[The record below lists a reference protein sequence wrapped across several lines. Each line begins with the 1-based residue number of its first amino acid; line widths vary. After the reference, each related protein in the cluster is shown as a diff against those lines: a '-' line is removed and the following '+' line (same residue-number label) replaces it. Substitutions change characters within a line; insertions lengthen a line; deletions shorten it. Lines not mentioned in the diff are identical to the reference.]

1 MDMFYLGIVVLLVL
15 AMLVWLL
22 SVKPN
27 PDVLA
32 REYLALSREQVNTYR
47 LRLRELAFAQEHDEL
62 DDKEYESSVNE
73 LKRQLLHDLKQ
84 QPLVGQT
91 QNPKKHMKVLYGAG
105 FLFMVSAVAFYQQLG
120 EYKRL
125 ADWQEV
131 QAMLPALGDRALLN
145 KGEPLSSKEL
155 QQFALGLRTKLFRS
169 DGDAMAWQMLGE
181 VTAAIRDVDS
191 SFLAFERA
199 YKLDSNKPIIVL
211 SYAQALLM
219 KSDQQSMRLAAS
231 LLGKVLQSDP
241 NNINALLMAGYIAEQ
256 MGQNDKAM
264 TTWAIVKRLLPAND
278 TRLGFVNGKLGAI
291 ASQSTDQSSDQ
302 SVEQGVEIA
311 KVSVHIT
318 LDEAVKDK
326 IPTGGTLFIYAK
338 AAQGRPMP
346 AAVIKLSE
354 FDFPMTIEL
363 SDANAM
369 LQDYKLSTL
378 DKIIVW
384 SRLSKDGDIGIS
396 AGELQGQSQVFSLK
410 DTTEVAVTINQVL

>member
-1 MDMFYLGIVVLLVL
+1 MDMFYLGVVVLLVL

-22 SVKPN
+22 SVKSN

-47 LRLRELAFAQEHDEL
+47 LRLRELAFAKEHDEL

-73 LKRQLLHDLKQ
+73 LKRQVLHDLKQ
-84 QPLVGQT
+84 QPSVGET
-91 QNPKKHMKVLYGAG
+91 QNPQNYTNVLYGAG
-105 FLFMVSAVAFYQQLG
+105 FLFMVSAVVFYQQLG

-145 KGEPLSSKEL
+145 KGEPLSNKEL

-181 VTAAIRDVDS
+181 VTAAIRDVES

-199 YKLDSNKPIIVL
+199 YKLDPNKPIILL
-211 SYAQALLM
+211 SFAQALLM

-231 LLGKVLQSDP
+231 LLGKVLQSEP
-241 NNINALLMAGYIAEQ
+241 NNVNALLMAGYIAEQ
-256 MGQNDKAM
+256 MGQKDKAM
-264 TTWAIVKRLLPAND
+264 ATWTIVKRLLPAND
-278 TRLGFVNGKLGAI
+278 SRLGFVNGKLGANVGSGTNT
-291 ASQSTDQSSDQ
+291 SQNIDQ
-302 SVEQGVEIA
+302 SVEMA

-318 LDEAVKDK
+318 LDETVKGK
-326 IPTGGTLFIYAK
+326 IPAGGTLFIYAK

-354 FDFPMTIEL
+354 FKFPMTIEL

-410 DTTEVAVTINQVL
+410 DTTEVAVTINQIL